1 MSEPNQPDFRS
12 LHSTVNSKGKR
23 NWIYALQPKGKF
35 YQYRTYLSYV
45 YVILFFTMPF
55 IRIDGNPL
63 FQFNIPQGEFTFFGS
78 LFTPQDFIMFGLGM
92 IIFILFVVIFTL
104 IYGRFFCGW
113 VCPQTIFMEMIF
125 RKIEYLIEGDGNKQ
139 KINNSKKWTT
149 EMYVRKTIKHI
160 VFLLLSFTI
169 SNTFL
174 AYIIGTDQLFKII
187 TDPVS
192 EHIGGFIAIVFF
204 TLVFYTVY
212 AFVREIVCTVICPYG
227 RLQGV
232 LLDKNSIVVAYNY
245 LRGEPRNKKKATEGA
260 GDCIDCGMCV
270 NVCPTN
276 IDIRNGTQLECINC
290 TACIDACNMMMK
302 KVNRPENLITYAS
315 ENQIASGKKFEFTYR
330 IKAYSGVLAVLIV
343 LLGVLIVTRTT
354 FDATILRVPGQGM
367 QENKDGT
374 ISNLFRIK
382 VTNKSNRDLPYA
394 LVPSNPDVKIERIGH
409 KLDTLKG
416 RQLAEETF
424 FIKVDTSKIEK
435 RKEEY
440 EIKLMSG
447 DKLIATKKA
456 IFISDY

>member
-1 MSEPNQPDFRS
+1 
-12 LHSTVNSKGKR
+12 
-23 NWIYALQPKGKF
+23 
-35 YQYRTYLSYV
+35 
-45 YVILFFTMPF
+45 
-55 IRIDGNPL
+55 
-63 FQFNIPQGEFTFFGS
+63 
-78 LFTPQDFIMFGLGM
+78 
-92 IIFILFVVIFTL
+92 
-104 IYGRFFCGW
+104 
-113 VCPQTIFMEMIF
+113 
-125 RKIEYLIEGDGNKQ
+125 
-139 KINNSKKWTT
+139 
-149 EMYVRKTIKHI
+149 MYVRKTIKHI

-192 EHIGGFIAIVFF
+192 QHIGGFIAIVFF

-245 LRGEPRNKKKATEGA
+245 LRGEPRNKKKSTEGA

-343 LLGVLIVTRTT
+343 LLGILIVTRTT

-367 QENKDGT
+367 QENTDGT

-409 KLDTLKG
+409 RLDTLKG

-424 FIKVDTSKIEK
+424 FIKVDTNKIEK

-447 DKLIATKKA
+447 DKLITTKKA

>member
-1 MSEPNQPDFRS
+1 MSEPNKPDFRS
-12 LHSTVNSKGKR
+12 LHSTVNAKGKR
-23 NWIYALQPKGKF
+23 NWIYALKPQGKF
-35 YQYRTYLSYV
+35 YQYRSYLSYV
-45 YVILFFTMPF
+45 YVLLFFSMPF
-55 IRIDGNPL
+55 MRVDGNPL
-63 FQFNIPQGEFTFFGS
+63 FQFNIPQGEFIFFGS

-113 VCPQTIFMEMIF
+113 ICPQTIFMEMIF

-139 KINNSKKWTT
+139 KINNGKKWTT
-149 EMYVRKTIKHI
+149 ELYIRKTIKHI
-160 VFLLLSFTI
+160 VFLLLSFAI

-174 AYIIGTDQLFKII
+174 SYIIGTEQLFKIM
-187 TDPVS
+187 TEPVTA
-192 EHIGGFIAIVFF
+192 HLGGFIAIIFF

-232 LLDKNSIVVAYNY
+232 LLDKNSIVVAYDY
-245 LRGEPRNKKKATEGA
+245 LRGEPRNKKKTAAGA

-276 IDIRNGTQLECINC
+276 IDIRNGTQLECVNC

-302 KVNRPENLITYAS
+302 KVNKPENLIRFAS

-330 IKAYSGVLAVLIV
+330 IKAYSGVLVVLMV

-382 VTNKSNRDLPYA
+382 VTNKSNKDLPYRLLA
-394 LVPSNPDVKIERIGH
+394 LDKDVKIERIGQI
-409 KLDTLKG
+409 LDTLKA

-424 FIKVDTSKIEK
+424 FIKVDSTKIK
-435 RKEEY
+435 HRKETY
-440 EIKLMSG
+440 EIQLLSG
-447 DKLIATKKA
+447 NKVITTKKA
-456 IFISDY
+456 IFISDL

>member
-1 MSEPNQPDFRS
+1 
-12 LHSTVNSKGKR
+12 
-23 NWIYALQPKGKF
+23 
-35 YQYRTYLSYV
+35 
-45 YVILFFTMPF
+45 
-55 IRIDGNPL
+55 
-63 FQFNIPQGEFTFFGS
+63 
-78 LFTPQDFIMFGLGM
+78 
-92 IIFILFVVIFTL
+92 
-104 IYGRFFCGW
+104 
-113 VCPQTIFMEMIF
+113 
-125 RKIEYLIEGDGNKQ
+125 
-139 KINNSKKWTT
+139 
-149 EMYVRKTIKHI
+149 
-160 VFLLLSFTI
+160 
-169 SNTFL
+169 
-174 AYIIGTDQLFKII
+174 
-187 TDPVS
+187 
-192 EHIGGFIAIVFF
+192 
-204 TLVFYTVY
+204 
-212 AFVREIVCTVICPYG
+212 
-227 RLQGV
+227 
-232 LLDKNSIVVAYNY
+232 
-245 LRGEPRNKKKATEGA
+245 
-260 GDCIDCGMCV
+260 
-270 NVCPTN
+270 
-276 IDIRNGTQLECINC
+276 
-290 TACIDACNMMMK
+290 MMK

>member
-1 MSEPNQPDFRS
+1 MSESKQADFRS
-12 LHSTVNSKGKR
+12 LHSTVNNKGKR
-23 NWIYALQPKGKF
+23 NWVHALQPKGKL

-45 YVILFFTMPF
+45 YVLLFFAMPF

-92 IIFILFVVIFTL
+92 IIFMLFIVIFTL

-125 RKIEYLIEGDGNKQ
+125 RKIEYFIEGDGNKQ
-139 KINNSKKWTT
+139 IINNAKKWTT
-149 EMYVRKTIKHI
+149 ELYVRKTIKHI
-160 VFLLLSFTI
+160 VFLAVSFAI

-187 TDPVS
+187 ADPLS
-192 EHIGGFIAIVFF
+192 AHIGGFIAIIFF
-204 TLVFYTVY
+204 TLVFYSVY

-232 LLDKNSIVVAYNY
+232 LLDKNSIVVAYDY
-245 LRGEPRNKKKATEGA
+245 LRGEPRNKKKAAEGA

-276 IDIRNGTQLECINC
+276 IDIRNGTQLECVNC

-302 KVNRPENLITYAS
+302 KVNKPENLITFAS

-330 IKAYSGVLAVLIV
+330 IKAYSGVLVVLMV

-367 QENKDGT
+367 QENTDGT

-382 VTNKSNRDLPYA
+382 VTNKSNRDLPYR
-394 LVPSNPDVKIERIGH
+394 LVATDPDVKIERIGQT
-409 KLDTLKG
+409 LDTLKG

-424 FIKVDTSKIEK
+424 FIKVDSNKIK
-435 RKEEY
+435 HRKEEY
-440 EIKLMSG
+440 EIKLLSG
-447 DKLIATKKA
+447 DKVITTKKA
-456 IFISDY
+456 IFISDL